1 MPNLIEAIQER
12 CNYIRETIIPAYDEI
27 GPSGAFGKMMLR
39 ADIKDAESAIAGGD
53 PIAMIATLKTLR
65 ETCERAL

>member
-12 CNYIRETIIPAYDEI
+12 CNFIREQVIPEYEKI
-27 GPSGAFGKMMLR
+27 GPAGMFGKMALQN
-39 ADIKDAESAIAGGD
+39 DIRNAESVIASGD
-53 PIAMIATLKTLR
+53 TIAMIATLKELR